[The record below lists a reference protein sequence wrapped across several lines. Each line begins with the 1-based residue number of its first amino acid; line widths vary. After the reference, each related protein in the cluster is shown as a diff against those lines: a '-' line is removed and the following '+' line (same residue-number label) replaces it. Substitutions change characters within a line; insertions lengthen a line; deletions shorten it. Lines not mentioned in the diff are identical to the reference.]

1 MTDQQVIEQLVVMQ
15 CQYAHIRFGRRGK
28 GANMTNR
35 EKKEWL
41 GQYRLAGKEIDR
53 LEEERDIWRSRAEKM
68 TPSFCL
74 VPGGGGTNRIETAA
88 ERLEDIQSKL
98 DAAIAVHADLRDAIA
113 AAIGAVED
121 VRLRYLLERRYIDGM
136 TWEQVAVDM
145 SYGYRQV
152 CRLHGDALD
161 AVKIPSSPKDV
172 LECHTE
178 SMLLLS

>member
-1 MTDQQVIEQLVVMQ
+1 
-15 CQYAHIRFGRRGK
+15 
-28 GANMTNR
+28 MTNR

-121 VRLRYLLERRYIDGM
+121 ARLRYLLERRYMDGR
-136 TWEQVAVDM
+136 TWEQIAEDM
-145 SYGYRQV
+145 GLTYQWV
-152 CRLHGDALD
+152 CTLHGKALELIVID
-161 AVKIPSSPKDV
+161 I
-172 LECHTE
+172 
-178 SMLLLS
+178 